1 MSPGQG
7 REPGPSPTSATR
19 GQNTRKFLLMQ
30 EQFVVMARAGMARQ
44 DKTPAVGGRQ
54 MYVDHPHCSPG

>member
-1 MSPGQG
+1 M
-7 REPGPSPTSATR
+7 
-19 GQNTRKFLLMQ
+19 
-30 EQFVVMARAGMARQ
+30 VMARAGMARQ